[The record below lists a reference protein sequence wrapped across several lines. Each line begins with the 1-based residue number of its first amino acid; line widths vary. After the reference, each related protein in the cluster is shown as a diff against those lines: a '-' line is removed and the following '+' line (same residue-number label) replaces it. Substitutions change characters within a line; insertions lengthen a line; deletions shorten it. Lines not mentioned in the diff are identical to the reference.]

1 MEIITKVARMQFVA
15 HKLCAEQ
22 KSIGFV
28 PTMGAFHEGHL
39 TQVREARRMCDVVI
53 VSIFI
58 NSPSSRG
65 ASDQEADIHP
75 RDLARDADYLAPID
89 VDYIFAPSPDEIYP
103 PGFAST
109 VRVPGLSERLEGR
122 SIPDVFGEVTTE
134 MTILFNIVRPKFA
147 FLGQRDAQQT
157 IIIKRLVQDL
167 HLPVEIVV
175 VPIVRDPDGL
185 ACSSRNRLLT
195 PEERHS
201 ALVLSRALR
210 IAEEL
215 YDGGERHSSRII
227 KQMRRELDGEP
238 GLTLDYLAITD
249 TERLEPVE
257 DLGQIRRILVS
268 IAGFVGQNRLID
280 NTILCGEKQRT
291 KTRLTLW

>member
-15 HKLCAEQ
+15 HKLCSEQ

-58 NSPSSRG
+58 NAPSSRPT
-65 ASDQEADIHP
+65 ADQEADIHP

-103 PGFAST
+103 SGFAST
-109 VRVPGLSERLEGR
+109 VRVTGLSDKLEGT
-122 SIPDVFGEVTTE
+122 SLPDVFDEVTTE

-157 IIIKRLVQDL
+157 IVIKRLVQDL

-175 VPIVRDPDGL
+175 VPIVRDQDGL

-195 PEERHS
+195 AEERQA

-210 IAEEL
+210 VAEEL
-215 YDGGERHSSRII
+215 FEGGERHANKII
-227 KQMRRELDGEP
+227 KQMRRELDTEP
-238 GLTLDYLAITD
+238 GLKLDYLAITD
-249 TERLEPVE
+249 MERLEPVE

-268 IAGFVGQNRLID
+268 IAGYVGSNRLID
-280 NTILCGEKQRT
+280 NTILCGDKQRT
-291 KTRLTLW
+291 KTRW